1 MNDKLSPFL
10 CGFRKQYSTQH
21 ALIRMLEQWK
31 HCLDYSGVVMA
42 VLMDLSKAYDCIPHD
57 LLRQDLF
64 DLRAGNSNLAKSL
77 TEKSNHAMY
86 QDENPHRC
94 LLSLQN

>member
-1 MNDKLSPFL
+1 MWPGKPNFL
-10 CGFRKQYSTQH
+10 IGNK
-21 ALIRMLEQWK
+21 
-31 HCLDYSGVVMA
+31 
-42 VLMDLSKAYDCIPHD
+42 
-57 LLRQDLF
+57 LRQDLF
-64 DLRAGNSNLAKSL
+64 DLRAGNSDLVKSL

>member
-1 MNDKLSPFL
+1 MKKLDISVGTLLMKLSLNFSNYVHKEL
-10 CGFRKQYSTQH
+10 TNKNLLVELFT
-21 ALIRMLEQWK
+21 
-31 HCLDYSGVVMA
+31 
-42 VLMDLSKAYDCIPHD
+42 
-57 LLRQDLF
+57 LRQVLF

-77 TEKSNHAMY
+77 GEKSNHAMY